1 MNEYP
6 PCSHPYDGWFV
17 DGVSLQDEGFLLADF
32 SESSPARRGEDVTV
46 ARRPGLR
53 VQPKVYGARIQ
64 TLTLWALKE
73 DEFGNLPG
81 DVANIDKLKRLFG
94 GGLGTVELTRRMS
107 LPFNRVSTR
116 KATVELVSAL
126 EGRRTALTQT
136 GTYVQFGLDLLFA
149 DPFWFEP
156 ENVIE
161 QPDLDYGSFVLFN
174 PGTVTHHNAT
184 IRIHG
189 PATDPELVCEPAGT
203 RVKVNTTVGM
213 GEFIELD
220 SDAFTAVTDTGTSVA
235 GLVERDQVFFSQF
248 APGRNELTL
257 SEGAIDVRWKPAF
270 L

>member
-17 DGVSLQDEGFLLADF
+17 NGVSLETEGFLLADF
-32 SESSPARRGEDVTV
+32 FETTPPRRGEDLIV
-46 ARRPGLR
+46 ARRPGLK

-64 TLTLWALKE
+64 TLTLWALKK

-81 DVANIDKLKRLFG
+81 DIANVDKLKRLFG

-116 KATVELVSAL
+116 NATVELVSAL
-126 EGRRTALTQT
+126 EGRRTSLTQT
-136 GTYVQFGLDLLFA
+136 GTYVQFSVDLLFA
-149 DPFWFEP
+149 DPFWFEAQ
-156 ENVIE
+156 NVLE
-161 QPDLDYGSFVLFN
+161 QPPLDYGTFVLWN
-174 PGTVTHHNAT
+174 PGTVTHHNAV

-189 PATDPELVCEPAGT
+189 PAVDPELVCEPAGT
-203 RVKVNTTVGM
+203 RVKLDLTLGSSEWV
-213 GEFIELD
+213 ELD
-220 SDAFTAVTDTGTSVA
+220 VDAFTALTETGASVA
-235 GLVERDQVFFSQF
+235 GLIERDQVFFTQF

-257 SEGAIDVRWKPAF
+257 SDGTIDVRWKPAY